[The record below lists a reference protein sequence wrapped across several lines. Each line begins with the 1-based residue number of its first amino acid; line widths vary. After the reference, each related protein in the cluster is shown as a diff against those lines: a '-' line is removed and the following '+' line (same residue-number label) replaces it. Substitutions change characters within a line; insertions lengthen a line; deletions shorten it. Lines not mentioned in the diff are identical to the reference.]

1 MHTLE
6 TEFRDLSSVINDTI
20 IISEASY
27 RELADAIILQAVD
40 DYRKALDGKSYI
52 QHVNKTPEW
61 VKKECEKFFRSSW
74 FRALTKIDGDFL
86 IEQLER
92 EHNEKVRRKQSC
104 KLK

>member
-1 MHTLE
+1 MRTIEPEYREL
-6 TEFRDLSSVINDTI
+6 TDVINDTI
-20 IISEASY
+20 TITKASY

-40 DYRKALDGKSYI
+40 DYRKALDGKSYS

-61 VKKECEKFFRSSW
+61 VKKECKKFFRSSW

>member
-6 TEFRDLSSVINDTI
+6 TEFRDLSSVINDTV
-20 IISEASY
+20 IISKASY

-40 DYRKALDGKSYI
+40 DYRKALDGKSYL
-52 QHVNKTPEW
+52 QSKSPKW
-61 VKKECEKFFRSSW
+61 VIKECEKFFHSSW